1 MNQEIVSVSWV
12 SFNNDPYRRE
22 RDGRFSLRDGQHEA
36 GPTLEFLL
44 NADSPVAGQIS
55 THYLLVR
62 RRRTPEIGGREF
74 HASEVDVAKALIHE
88 VAQQRGPSVVPLY
101 WDTDAA
107 PTDHQELFRFVA
119 PTLAEIRRK
128 HPKARI
134 IVNLSQG
141 TPAAQTVMLLA
152 LQARVVG
159 DNVLAYQGIPKD
171 KRQAG
176 QVLQEVNWNLLADL
190 ARSAD
195 DDTVDEAWSLAKA
208 RSASL
213 RKVAE
218 LVQRYGGVPF
228 PVLIIGNRG
237 SGKTQIAES
246 LRQRYL
252 EWRMAA
258 LRNEWQYQMNCAE
271 FRGDPTILRS
281 SLFGYAKGS
290 HSTANKESKGL
301 LQLAEGDCVFLDEI
315 HWMDSQ
321 AQGALL
327 LALQRNGTFRRI
339 GGEEII
345 KSNFRLIAATNK
357 SRSALRDT
365 LAPDFLDRI
374 SELVIELPDLR
385 ECREDLEDIW
395 KSVVRRACDE
405 LVQCDPTRALRH
417 DTSKVSLV
425 RDYIEQFRPHQHYI
439 ARALRSMRLDGNY
452 RDLERL
458 ARRLLVGG
466 LQTGRLLSIGPE
478 LVNAELET
486 LRREE
491 LLDDERTSASPASLR
506 DELPTISRCTSYL
519 REVRDKGGS
528 LSGPDLVE
536 EWERRLLV
544 AAQRAADSG
553 TKAAELLGMNPRTFN
568 AKAKGIRQD
577 GV

>member
-12 SFNNDPYRRE
+12 SFNSDPYRRNE
-22 RDGRFSLRDGQHEA
+22 HGRFILRNGQHEA

-62 RRRTPEIGGREF
+62 RRRTPEVGGREF
-74 HASEVDVAKALIHE
+74 HASEVEVATALIRE
-88 VAQQRGPSVVPLY
+88 IAQRGGPNVVPLY

-107 PTDHQELFRFVA
+107 PTDHQELFRFTA
-119 PTLAEIRRK
+119 PTLSEIRRK
-128 HPKARI
+128 HQKARI
-134 IVNLSQG
+134 IVNLSPG

-152 LQARVVG
+152 LQARCLGDENVV
-159 DNVLAYQGIPKD
+159 AYQGIPRD

-176 QVLQEVNWNLLADL
+176 QVLEEVNWNLLADL
-190 ARSAD
+190 ARSND
-195 DDTVDEAWSLAKA
+195 DDTADEDWILAKA

-246 LRQRYL
+246 LRKRYR
-252 EWRMAA
+252 EWKMVAEPK
-258 LRNEWQYQMNCAE
+258 EWHHQMNCAE

-290 HSTANKESKGL
+290 HSTAHREAKGL
-301 LQLAEGDCVFLDEI
+301 LELAAGDCVFLDEI
-315 HWMDSQ
+315 HWMDAQ

-327 LALQRNGTFRRI
+327 LALQRNGTFRRV
-339 GGEEII
+339 GGEAII

-385 ECREDLEDIW
+385 DCREDLENIW
-395 KSVVRRACDE
+395 KSVVSRACAE
-405 LVQCDPTRALRH
+405 LAQVDPGRAVKQDRH
-417 DTSKVSLV
+417 KTSLV
-425 RDYIEQFRPHQHYI
+425 RDYIEQFRPHQHHI

-466 LQTGRLLSIGPE
+466 LQMGRLLSIGLE
-478 LVNAELET
+478 LVNSELET

-491 LLDDERTSASPASLR
+491 LVGEERNAASPSSLR

-519 REVRDKGGS
+519 REMRDKGGCAFS
-528 LSGPDLVE
+528 IRRC
-536 EWERRLLV
+536 ERQQY
-544 AAQRAADSG
+544 AAKRS
-553 TKAAELLGMNPRTFN
+553 
-568 AKAKGIRQD
+568 
-577 GV
+577 